1 MRGGHRRSSV
11 PVLPQEST
19 APEPAFREV
28 YRDHA
33 PFVWRV
39 LRRLGLSPPDAEDAT
54 QEVFMV
60 VLKKLDSFAHR
71 SSLRTWLYGIAYR
84 AASEHR
90 RRAHVR
96 SEVPTEAPDAGAA
109 DPTQPESLDRKRA
122 REQLDAILAALDGD
136 KRAVFVFY
144 EIEEL
149 SMNEVAEIV
158 GCPLQTA
165 YSRLRAAREHVEAAA
180 RRLAASEERTSP

>member
-1 MRGGHRRSSV
+1 
-11 PVLPQEST
+11 VLPQESI
-19 APEPAFREV
+19 APAPGFREV

-33 PFVWRV
+33 GFVWRA
-39 LRRLGLSPPDAEDAT
+39 LRRLGLPAPDAEDVT
-54 QEVFMV
+54 QEVFVV
-60 VLKKLDSFAHR
+60 VLKKLDTFAHR

-96 SEVPTEAPDAGAA
+96 SEVPTESVDPGAA
-109 DPTQPESLDRKRA
+109 DPPQPESLDRKRA
-122 REQLDAILAALDGD
+122 REQLDAILAELDEH

-149 SMNEVAEIV
+149 AMNEVAEIV

-180 RRLAASEERTSP
+180 RRLAASEERR

>member
-1 MRGGHRRSSV
+1 MLPLESSA
-11 PVLPQEST
+11 PR
-19 APEPAFREV
+19 PEPAFRDV

-33 PFVWRV
+33 AFVWRV
-39 LRRLGLSPPDAEDAT
+39 LRRLGLSPTDAEDVT
-54 QEVFMV
+54 QEVFLV
-60 VLKKLDSFAHR
+60 VLKKLAAFAHR

-96 SEVPTEAPDAGAA
+96 SEVPTSSPDAGAA

-180 RRLAASEERTSP
+180 RRLAASEERS

>member
-1 MRGGHRRSSV
+1 M
-11 PVLPQEST
+11 LPQEST
-19 APEPAFREV
+19 AHPELEFRDV
-28 YRDHA
+28 YRENA
-33 PFVWRV
+33 AFVWRV
-39 LRRLGLSPPDAEDAT
+39 LRRLGVPPADAEDVT

-60 VLKKLDSFAHR
+60 VLRKLDAFAHR

-84 AASEHR
+84 SASEHR
-90 RRAHVR
+90 RRAHVK
-96 SEVPTEAPDAGAA
+96 SEVPTGAPDAGAA
-109 DPTQPESLDRKRA
+109 DPPQPESLDRKRA
-122 REQLDAILAALDGD
+122 REQLDAILAQLDGD

-149 SMNEVAEIV
+149 SMNEVAEVV

-180 RRLAASEERTSP
+180 RRLAASEERR

>member
-1 MRGGHRRSSV
+1 M
-11 PVLPQEST
+11 T
-19 APEPAFREV
+19 FRDV
-28 YRDHA
+28 YRENA
-33 PFVWRV
+33 TFVWRV
-39 LRRLGLSPPDAEDAT
+39 LRRLGVPASDAEDVT
-54 QEVFMV
+54 QEVFV
-60 VLKKLDSFAHR
+60 VVHKKLEAFAGR

-84 AASEHR
+84 SASEYR

-96 SEVPTEAPDAGAA
+96 SEVPTESPDAGSEEAS
-109 DPTQPESLDRKRA
+109 QVESLERKRA
-122 REQLDAILAALDGD
+122 REQLDEILLQLDDD

-149 SMNEVAEIV
+149 GMNEVADIV

-180 RRLAASEERTSP
+180 RRIGAAAGAVR

>member
-1 MRGGHRRSSV
+1 
-11 PVLPQEST
+11 VLPQEST
-19 APEPAFREV
+19 QRPPEPAFREI

-33 PFVWRV
+33 AFVWRV
-39 LRRLGLSPPDAEDAT
+39 LRRLGLPPADAEDAA

-60 VLKKLDSFAHR
+60 VLKKLDNFAHR

-84 AASEHR
+84 CASEHR
-90 RRAHVR
+90 RRAHVK
-96 SEVPTEAPDAGAA
+96 SEVPTGEPDPGAA
-109 DPTQPESLDRKRA
+109 DPPQPESVDRKRA
-122 REQLDAILAALDGD
+122 REQLDAILARLDGD

-180 RRLAASEERTSP
+180 RRLAAGEERATP

>member
-1 MRGGHRRSSV
+1 M
-11 PVLPQEST
+11 LPREST
-19 APEPAFREV
+19 AHPPEPAFRDV
-28 YRDHA
+28 YRENA
-33 PFVWRV
+33 AFVWRV
-39 LRRLGLSPPDAEDAT
+39 VRRLGVPPADAEDVT

-84 AASEHR
+84 SASEHR

-96 SEVPTEAPDAGAA
+96 SEVPTEAPEAGAA
-109 DPTQPESLDRKRA
+109 DPPQPESVDRKRA
-122 REQLDAILAALDGD
+122 REQLDAILAQLDDD

-158 GCPLQTA
+158 GCPVQTA

-180 RRLAASEERTSP
+180 RRLAASEGLP

>member
-1 MRGGHRRSSV
+1 M
-11 PVLPQEST
+11 LPQESSARRT
-19 APEPAFREV
+19 DPSFREV
-28 YRDHA
+28 YRDNA
-33 PFVWRV
+33 SFVWRV
-39 LRRLGLSPPDAEDAT
+39 LRRLGVPAADAEDVM
-54 QEVFMV
+54 QEVFVV

-84 AASEHR
+84 SASEHR
-90 RRAHVR
+90 RRAHVK

-122 REQLDAILAALDGD
+122 REQLDAILAQLDDD

-149 SMNEVAEIV
+149 PMTEVAEIV

-180 RRLAASEERTSP
+180 RRLAARGSR

>member
-1 MRGGHRRSSV
+1 M
-11 PVLPQEST
+11 LPQESS
-19 APEPAFREV
+19 APRPEPSFREV

-33 PFVWRV
+33 AFVWRV
-39 LRRLGLSPPDAEDAT
+39 LRRLGLSPADAEDVT
-54 QEVFMV
+54 QEVFVV
-60 VLKKLDSFAHR
+60 VLKKLDAFARR
-71 SSLRTWLYGIAYR
+71 STLRTWLYGIAYR

-96 SEVPTEAPDAGAA
+96 SEVPTGSPDAGATE
-109 DPTQPESLDRKRA
+109 PPQPESLDRKRA
-122 REQLDAILAALDGD
+122 REQLDAILAALDDD

-180 RRLAASEERTSP
+180 RRLAAIEGCR